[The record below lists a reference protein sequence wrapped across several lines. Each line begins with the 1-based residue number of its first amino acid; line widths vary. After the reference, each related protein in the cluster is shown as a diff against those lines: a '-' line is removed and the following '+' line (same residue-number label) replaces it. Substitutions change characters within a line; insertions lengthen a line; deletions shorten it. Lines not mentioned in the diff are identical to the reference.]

1 MSRKSPDAA
10 GASSQSACKSV
21 HKARWLAAVILL
33 FLAPATAQ
41 FFPED
46 AYGQQTPETPRP
58 RPSLPSSTR
67 PIRLQPGGYD
77 QSGQYGDSQPNEPG
91 RSRTGR
97 FGDRRSDRDRD
108 RDTEQQ
114 QGTASQQGQ
123 QPSEQPQQEQPQ
135 EQKPPG
141 PREAGGREGGG
152 GPTVIGPGAAGRG
165 GAAEGAGAPGLP
177 GAPGA
182 GAAAGPGGLGAA
194 GGLPRGPAAGV
205 NVISTTSF
213 EPAFEHEVEYPDVP
227 DAGAENLITEEGPMT
242 VLEFLSLIHLSTE
255 WNIIS
260 TEKANA
266 VRLSFYLI
274 DTTPKQA
281 LKVLEKH
288 DVYYEWDEQN
298 KYLYVMTKEEY
309 LTEKYAK
316 VSPTPTEFK
325 VVHAD
330 VTYAESMLSSL
341 LSQAGRIVTDQRTN
355 LVYVWDTEDNLE
367 QMKKAFEELDVPLE
381 KREFLARYADLADVE
396 AVVTS
401 LLSANG
407 SFVSDPRT
415 AQFFVWDSP
424 AVLDR
429 VAEAVARLDV
439 PIEPVTYEVKHVSA
453 EDLVDSL
460 EVLLS
465 ERGLIQ
471 VDPRYNTIVVTDLQE
486 RQARIASLIETLD
499 RELETRTWVIQY
511 ADIEFIADQ
520 IETYIPSEM
529 GEIMVNDMVHQ
540 VTVTGLPERLD
551 KIDAL
556 IKVWDIKRQQVM
568 IEAFLVDVGESVARE
583 FNIRWSYFDN
593 ANAGPVAINS
603 PTGGFPGVNADV
615 ITYGQLPYAVPLY
628 GNLQL
633 DAEGNITRPVLTDIA
648 GNTIIDH
655 YRGNQIGAA
664 LNYLDRT
671 TDLSI
676 LAAPRV
682 TVQDGEEAI
691 FENAERVPYASATS
705 SYGGYYGGYGG
716 AYSRVEFIDV
726 GIILRVKPQ
735 ITELDDILLDI
746 AAEDSSAELV
756 EIESYSTGTEDT
768 VSSRKAPQVKARN
781 VETQLRIHSGDTV
794 VLGGLR
800 QSSAGENINRVPILG
815 DIPVV
820 GRLFK
825 YPSKSSDTNTL
836 MIFLTPT
843 IVDEHTFPEASML
856 TDAEE
861 DIAARHRHNR
871 KDFYERIRDRITHGE
886 HEVSVSI
893 GQTGCVH
900 SEGQPVTMDE
910 LRKALES
917 VTDREDITLVLRRH
931 PRAPSKVVAEVVE
944 IAMELDIKVDFD
956 DAMMPLVPTNHS
968 AEAARAAAESASAET
983 VVAAPAAA
991 AETPEAEVASTGA
1004 LAAEATD
1011 GS

>member
-1 MSRKSPDAA
+1 MSRKFLDPALDR
-10 GASSQSACKSV
+10 GASCWKGV
-21 HKARWLAAVILL
+21 RRVRWVVASLLL

-41 FFPED
+41 FFPD
-46 AYGQQTPETPRP
+46 AYGQQSPETPRQ
-58 RPSLPSSTR
+58 RPPLPSSTR

-77 QSGQYGDSQPNEPG
+77 QYDQYGGSQSTTPG

-97 FGDRRSDRDRD
+97 FEDRRRDSG
-108 RDTEQQ
+108 TETERGAAPQE
-114 QGTASQQGQ
+114 GQ
-123 QPSEQPQQEQPQ
+123 PTGQPQQAQPQ
-135 EQKPPG
+135 EQQPEPPG
-141 PREAGGREGGG
+141 PRAPGGQAEAGGPR
-152 GPTVIGPGAAGRG
+152 VVGPGAAGRG
-165 GAAEGAGAPGLP
+165 GAATAGVPGVP
-177 GAPGA
+177 GVPGMPGA
-182 GAAAGPGGLGAA
+182 GITAGPGGAGAA
-194 GGLPRGPAAGV
+194 GGLSRGAAAV
-205 NVISTTSF
+205 TSISTGTY
-213 EPAFEHEVEYPDVP
+213 EPALDHDVEYPDVP
-227 DAGAENLITEEGPMT
+227 DAGAENLITEEGPMS

-260 TEKANA
+260 TEKANT
-266 VRLSFYLI
+266 VQLSFYLV

-288 DVYYEWDEQN
+288 DIYYEWDEEN

-309 LTEKYAK
+309 LKEKYGE
-316 VSPTPTEFK
+316 VLPTPTEFD

-341 LSQAGRIVTDQRTN
+341 LSESGRIVTDQRTN
-355 LVYVWDTEDNLE
+355 RIYVWDTQDNLD
-367 QMKKAFEELDVPLE
+367 QMKKTFAQLDVPLE
-381 KREFLARYADLADVE
+381 KREFTVRYTELADME
-396 AVVTS
+396 TVVTS

-407 SFVSDPRT
+407 SIVSDPRT
-415 AQFFVWDSP
+415 AQLFVWDSP
-424 AVLDR
+424 AVLEQ

-439 PIEPVTYEVKHVSA
+439 PVEPVTYEIKQVNA
-453 EDLVDSL
+453 EDMIDSI
-460 EVLLS
+460 EALLS

-471 VDPRYNTIVVTDLQE
+471 VDPRYNTLVVTDLPERQE
-486 RQARIASLIETLD
+486 RIAALIATLD

-511 ADIEFIADQ
+511 ADIDFIADQ
-520 IETYIPSEM
+520 IEAYIPSEM
-529 GEIMVNDMVHQ
+529 GEIVVNDLVHQ
-540 VTVTGLPERLD
+540 ITVTGLPERLA
-551 KIDAL
+551 KIDEL

-568 IEAFLVDVGESVARE
+568 IEAFLVDVGESVARD

-603 PTGGFPGVNADV
+603 PAGGFPGVNSDV

-633 DAEGNITRPVLTDIA
+633 DDEGNITRPVLTDIA
-648 GNTIIDH
+648 GNTLIDH

-664 LNYLDRT
+664 LTYLDKT

-716 AYSRVEFIDV
+716 AYSRVEFVDV

-735 ITELDDILLDI
+735 ITDNADILLDI

-756 EIESYSTGTEDT
+756 EIETFSTGAEDT

-800 QSSAGENINRVPILG
+800 QSRAGENINRVPILG

-843 IVDEHTFPEASML
+843 IVDEHTFPEAGML

-871 KDFYERIRDRITHGE
+871 KNFYERMRDRITHGE
-886 HEVSVSI
+886 HEISVSI
-893 GQTGCVH
+893 GQTGYVH
-900 SEGQPVTMDE
+900 SEGQHVTMDE
-910 LRKALES
+910 LREALQS
-917 VTDREDITLVLRRH
+917 VTDPHDITLVVRRH
-931 PRAPSKVVAEVVE
+931 PRAPSKTVAEVVE
-944 IAMELDIKVDFD
+944 IAMEMDIKVEFD
-956 DAMMPLVPTNHS
+956 DAMMPLVPTYHNV
-968 AEAARAAAESASAET
+968 EAASP
-983 VVAAPAAA
+983 APEPVA
-991 AETPEAEVASTGA
+991 AETG
-1004 LAAEATD
+1004 